1 MGRQP
6 VHVPSGLSISPPAEG
21 AETAIRR
28 AASLPPSRPPTF
40 DLRLLFRLVGEVD
53 VRTDPDAGC
62 VHKGT
67 AVYDDVERLS
77 GRVQLAE
84 RPCLGVEWG
93 LAKEVLDSG
102 HARRVVRLV
111 GPSAVT
117 GLSALVGEA
126 HPHTAV
132 VIGAG
137 LACRIPVATLGQWA
151 GRDPRSSARLGR
163 LWQQALDDADQLI
176 VAYGCGPAAAR
187 LACFVLFLTETM
199 GPGAQLCRR
208 EAAEL
213 LGVTPVSVTR
223 LVGELKRR
231 GLIREQGASLA
242 AWDEP
247 GLRTLAAQIEP
258 ISAVGRVNEALPP
271 AMR

>member
-1 MGRQP
+1 MK
-6 VHVPSGLSISPPAEG
+6 
-21 AETAIRR
+21 
-28 AASLPPSRPPTF
+28 
-40 DLRLLFRLVGEVD
+40 
-53 VRTDPDAGC
+53 
-62 VHKGT
+62 KGT
-67 AVYDDVERLS
+67 AVYEDVERLG

-84 RPCLGVEWG
+84 RPCLGVEWGVDQGLGSACALCGRRLGSVPIEGASSPVIATGFEQRLRLGQVLFSAGRRSDAIFVMRRG

-117 GLSALVGEA
+117 GLSALVGEP
-126 HPHTAV
+126 HRHTAV

-151 GRDPRSSARLGR
+151 GRDPRASARVGR
-163 LWQQALDDADQLI
+163 LWQQALDDADQLM
-176 VAYGCGPAAAR
+176 VTYGCGPAAAR
-187 LACFVLFLTETM
+187 LARFVLFLTETM
-199 GPGAQLCRR
+199 GPGARLCRR

-231 GLIREQGASLA
+231 DLIREQGALLT
-242 AWDEP
+242 AWDAP
-247 GLRTLAAQIEP
+247 GLRMLANQSELMA
-258 ISAVGRVNEALPP
+258 SVGGVNEPLP
-271 AMR
+271 AAVR